1 MLKFILAN
9 KKMLGGV
16 TAVLTAVILS
26 YQVYNHIY
34 ERGRLDERIEMQA
47 RVNAQF
53 EAQRREYERLLQE
66 RITQIADDYEAQLE
80 LEREKVRVEYRTQE
94 VIRYVDR
101 EIVVPAECTD
111 LANNVISVLQQAT
124 GIVTGATNNRA
135 RSTD

>member
-80 LEREKVRVEYRTQE
+80 LEREKVRVEYRTRE

-124 GIVTGATNNRA
+124 GIVTGATNNRT